1 MDAKKQEKPLNRI
14 QQTIIASNINPQD
27 QNDLLV
33 FLPALPEKLLEDLA
47 QLFENDPK
55 TIKEFNENFKSKVNI
70 LINGRDQW
78 TKMIANEE
86 SRMTHYDPATDEYN
100 I

>member
-1 MDAKKQEKPLNRI
+1 A
-14 QQTIIASNINPQD
+14 
-27 QNDLLV
+27 V
-33 FLPALPEKLLEDLA
+33 
-47 QLFENDPK
+47 
-55 TIKEFNENFKSKVNI
+55 KEFNENFKSKVNI

-100 I
+100 M